1 MYIILG
7 GVAMNCEACGE
18 YSGKYSLC
26 KKCYYL
32 SKDGKLIK
40 CDKCGKWHEPSLKCD
55 NADNLLNQN
64 DNDDNN
70 EETQKFLYNPKP
82 SLLTETEKGF
92 YKAIKEVLPENHLLF
107 PQINLATVISKN
119 DASHFQNELFR
130 NIDFLITNSEFK
142 PLVFV
147 EINDSSHNSNQR
159 KERDQ
164 KVSNICEEA
173 GIPIITFW
181 TSYGINRE
189 YIKKRIDTVL
199 AELPVKRIVHSKPV
213 ENNKSAQNKQGSGGC
228 YIATCVYGSYDCPQ
242 VWTLRRFR
250 DFRLSKFFWGRMF
263 IRIYYKISPKAVKLF
278 GNKNWFRI
286 FWKKRLDK
294 MIVKLQRDGYDNTPY
309 YDR

>member
-7 GVAMNCEACGE
+7 GMTMNCEVCGE

-40 CDKCGKWHEPSLKCD
+40 CDKCNKWHEPSLNCC
-55 NADNLLNQN
+55 NADNLSNQN
-64 DNDDNN
+64 DNDNN
-70 EETQKFLYNPKP
+70 EETQKFVYNPKP

-92 YKAIKEVLPENHLLF
+92 YKAIKEVLPENYLLF

-119 DASHFQNELFR
+119 DDSHFQNELFR

-213 ENNKSAQNKQGSGGC
+213 ENNKSSQNKQSSGGC

-250 DFRLSKFFWGRMF
+250 DFRLSKSFWGRIF
-263 IRIYYKISPKAVKLF
+263 IRTYYKISPKAVKLF
-278 GNKNWFRI
+278 GNKNWFRT

-294 MIVKLQRDGYDNTPY
+294 MIFKLQRDGYDNTPY

>member
-1 MYIILG
+1 
-7 GVAMNCEACGE
+7 MNCEVCGE

-40 CDKCGKWHEPSLKCD
+40 CDKCNKWHEPSLNCD
-55 NADNLLNQN
+55 NADNLSNQN
-64 DNDDNN
+64 DNDNN
-70 EETQKFLYNPKP
+70 EETQKFVYNPKP

-92 YKAIKEVLPENHLLF
+92 YKAIKEVLPESYLLF

-119 DASHFQNELFR
+119 DDSHFQNELFR

>member
-1 MYIILG
+1 
-7 GVAMNCEACGE
+7 MNCEVCGE

-40 CDKCGKWHEPSLKCD
+40 CDKCNKWHEPSMNCC
-55 NADNLLNQN
+55 NADNLSNQN
-64 DNDDNN
+64 DNDNN
-70 EETQKFLYNPKP
+70 EETQKFVYNPKP

-92 YKAIKEVLPENHLLF
+92 YKAIKEVLPENYLLF

-119 DASHFQNELFR
+119 DDSHFQNELFR

-213 ENNKSAQNKQGSGGC
+213 ENNKSSQNKQSSGGC

-250 DFRLSKFFWGRMF
+250 DFRLSKSFWGRIF
-263 IRIYYKISPKAVKLF
+263 IRTYYQISPKAVKLF
-278 GNKNWFRI
+278 GNKNWFRT

-294 MIVKLQRDGYDNTPY
+294 MIFKLQRDGYDNTPY

>member
-1 MYIILG
+1 
-7 GVAMNCEACGE
+7 MNCEVCGE

-40 CDKCGKWHEPSLKCD
+40 CDKCNKWHEPSLNCC
-55 NADNLLNQN
+55 NADNLSNQN
-64 DNDDNN
+64 DNDNN
-70 EETQKFLYNPKP
+70 EETQKFVYNPKP
-82 SLLTETEKGF
+82 SLLTETEKRF
-92 YKAIKEVLPENHLLF
+92 YKAIKEVLPENYLLF

-119 DASHFQNELFR
+119 DDSHFQNELFR

-199 AELPVKRIVHSKPV
+199 AELPIKRIVHSKPV
-213 ENNKSAQNKQGSGGC
+213 ENNKSSQNKQSSGGC

-250 DFRLSKFFWGRMF
+250 DFRLSKSFWGRIF
-263 IRIYYKISPKAVKLF
+263 IRTYYKISPKAVKLF
-278 GNKNWFRI
+278 GNKNWFRT
-286 FWKKRLDK
+286 FWKKQLDK
-294 MIVKLQRDGYDNTPY
+294 MIFKLQRDGYDNTPY

>member
-1 MYIILG
+1 
-7 GVAMNCEACGE
+7 MNCEVCGE

-40 CDKCGKWHEPSLKCD
+40 CDKCNKWHEPSLNCC
-55 NADNLLNQN
+55 NADNLSNQN
-64 DNDDNN
+64 DNDNN
-70 EETQKFLYNPKP
+70 EETQKFVYNPKP

-92 YKAIKEVLPENHLLF
+92 YKAIKEVLPENYLLF

-119 DASHFQNELFR
+119 DDSHFQNELFR

-213 ENNKSAQNKQGSGGC
+213 ENNKSSQNKQSSGGC
-228 YIATCVYGSYDCPQ
+228 YIATCVYDSYDCPQ

-250 DFRLSKFFWGRMF
+250 DFRLSKSFWGRIF
-263 IRIYYKISPKAVKLF
+263 IRTYYKISPKAVKLF
-278 GNKNWFRI
+278 GNKSWFRT

-294 MIVKLQRDGYDNTPY
+294 MIFKLQRDGYDNTPY